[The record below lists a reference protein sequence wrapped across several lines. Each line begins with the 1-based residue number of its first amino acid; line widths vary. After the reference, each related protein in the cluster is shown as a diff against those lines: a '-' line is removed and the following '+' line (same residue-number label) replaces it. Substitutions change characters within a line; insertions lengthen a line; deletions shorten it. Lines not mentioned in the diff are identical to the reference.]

1 MPDIL
6 IYFSRP
12 GMGDGSALR
21 TYYCP
26 EAPVQVNMINF
37 NLTPDQRAIVQRAK
51 QTHEIGRLELELNA
65 VGHGLVWNLDH
76 FEVIPGQGAAQH
88 APLNAFCEY
97 SQNSIRLIMYRNS
110 I

>member
-1 MPDIL
+1 
-6 IYFSRP
+6 
-12 GMGDGSALR
+12 MGDGAALR

-37 NLTPDQRAIVQRAK
+37 NLTQDQRAIVQCAK
-51 QTHEIGRLELELNA
+51 QTHEIGRLELELHA

-97 SQNSIRLIMYRNS
+97 SRKSIRPMMYHNSICS
-110 I
+110 GVHSASF

>member
-1 MPDIL
+1 
-6 IYFSRP
+6 
-12 GMGDGSALR
+12 MGDGSALR

-26 EAPVQVNMINF
+26 EATVQVNMINF
-37 NLTPDQRAIVQRAK
+37 NLTADQQGIVHRAK
-51 QTHEIGRLELELNA
+51 QTSEIGRLELELHA

-88 APLNAFCEY
+88 APLNTFCKY
-97 SQNSIRLIMYRNS
+97 SWNSIRLLMYHNS